1 MYLNGG
7 HRMQRK
13 QLKAVLVI
21 LCGTI
26 LLTFYSLFIL
36 KSNQASQIFS
46 LENPLYNL
54 ELAHY
59 NNLSIKYI
67 NLFII
72 CLHIMTVAIFY
83 VSKDQ
88 QIKGLLYLNCGEL
101 VLWVLCLG
109 LEILLSYIHFKAM
122 ASLVQFLTLQ
132 LSTNILFLFLMLYSK
147 LKGNLLN
154 VRRRKYKY
162 RY

>member
-1 MYLNGG
+1 
-7 HRMQRK
+7 MQRK
-13 QLKAVLVI
+13 QLKAVLVM
-21 LCGTI
+21 LCSTI
-26 LLTFYSLFIL
+26 LLTFYTLFIL

-46 LENPLYNL
+46 LGNPLYNV
-54 ELAHY
+54 ELVHY
-59 NNLSIKYI
+59 NNLSADYI

-72 CLHIMTVAIFY
+72 CLHITTAAIFY
-83 VSKDQ
+83 FSKDQ
-88 QIKGLLYLNCGEL
+88 LIKGLLYLNCGEL

-109 LEILLSYIHFKAM
+109 LEIQLSHTHFKAM
-122 ASLVQFLTLQ
+122 ASLAQFLSLQ

-147 LKGNLLN
+147 LKENLLI

>member
-13 QLKAVLVI
+13 QLKAVLVM
-21 LCGTI
+21 LCSTI
-26 LLTFYSLFIL
+26 LLTFYTLFIL

-46 LENPLYNL
+46 LGNPLYNV
-54 ELAHY
+54 ELVHY
-59 NNLSIKYI
+59 NNLSADYI

-72 CLHIMTVAIFY
+72 CLHITTAAIFY
-83 VSKDQ
+83 FSKDQ
-88 QIKGLLYLNCGEL
+88 LIKGLLYLNCGEL

-109 LEILLSYIHFKAM
+109 LEIQLSHTHFKAM
-122 ASLVQFLTLQ
+122 ASLAQFLSLQ

-147 LKGNLLN
+147 LKENLLI